1 MHEFEQSR
9 CSGKTYHRLEK
20 LPLGTITAKGWLREQ
35 LMRNKAGM
43 SDPLVY
49 VLPVPAKW
57 TEYEGRPI
65 TPLPEGWSWYEAVP
79 DTDAP
84 TCVSRICP
92 EQQKERKQT
101 DE

>member
-1 MHEFEQSR
+1 LHEFEQSR
-9 CSGKTYHRLEK
+9 GSGKTYHRLEK

-57 TEYEGRPI
+57 SEYEGRPI

-84 TCVSRICP
+84 TCVSHICP